1 MLVLT
6 DREVRELL
14 DMRSC
19 IAVMEEALIQLA
31 HGELFNPLRLL
42 MFPPGPAGMGL
53 MPAFRG
59 GGAPAFALKEIV
71 VAPGNSARG
80 LDPHQGA
87 VLLHDGTTGEPPRS

>member
-1 MLVLT
+1 MLVLN

-14 DMRSC
+14 DMESC
-19 IAVMEEALIQLA
+19 IAAMEDVLARLA

-59 GGAPAFALKEIV
+59 G
-71 VAPGNSARG
+71 
-80 LDPHQGA
+80 D
-87 VLLHDGTTGEPPRS
+87 VLRPSR